1 MPPEHFKRQ
10 RWRWALWRLWQP
22 KATDGDRPV
31 SDRRNRL
38 VVDNNLTGKASSND
52 ALVMACL
59 KGLVAGVGNTDL
71 ALLLGAIGIGVWLH
85 LRRCFA

>member
-1 MPPEHFKRQ
+1 MTTGPFLIVGT
-10 RWRWALWRLWQP
+10 W
-22 KATDGDRPV
+22 
-31 SDRRNRL
+31 L

-85 LRRCFA
+85 LRERHEHRRNEYLT

>member
-1 MPPEHFKRQ
+1 MSNGPFLIVGT
-10 RWRWALWRLWQP
+10 W
-22 KATDGDRPV
+22 
-31 SDRRNRL
+31 L

-52 ALVMACL
+52 ALVVACL

-85 LRRCFA
+85 LRERHEHRRNEYDLT